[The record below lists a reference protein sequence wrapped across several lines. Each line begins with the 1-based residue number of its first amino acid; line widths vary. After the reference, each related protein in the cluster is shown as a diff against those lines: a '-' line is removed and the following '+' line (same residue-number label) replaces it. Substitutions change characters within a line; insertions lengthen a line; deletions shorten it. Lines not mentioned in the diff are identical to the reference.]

1 MTRMIIFACALL
13 LSANTA
19 SAMTVAE
26 AVEVALKNNPDI
38 QAVRLEQGAAQGRLD
53 QAGLWLRSNP
63 VIEGSLSRKDT
74 VPGGGEKVTNTG
86 LSLSQEFEIAGQ
98 RGLRVDA
105 AENGMEKAS
114 QDIRDRHRILVAEVK
129 DAFAKALAAR
139 RKVELADEVVRLQEQ
154 LVGSA
159 TVKFQA
165 GEISQ
170 LEQNL
175 ADVELGKARRERLL
189 AEKERREALLNL
201 QMILGLTPKLDFSV
215 DGDLP
220 MEAPVIPDKEKLRTL
235 TASQRPDV
243 LSASAEVQQARSAM
257 KLAGREAIPSFTVTG
272 FYSQDDRLNETGVM
286 LSFPLPLFDRKQ
298 SDRMEAAAKAGQ
310 ALIKQASLER
320 FIEREIEEAYANLVS
335 ASEELSLF
343 KKDVLGKALENLELM
358 NLAFKE
364 GKFGFFEVRLAQR
377 DTIDAQFAYLES
389 QVRLQLALNALEK
402 VTGGSL
408 K

>member
-1 MTRMIIFACALL
+1 MTRMVIFACALL
-13 LSANTA
+13 LSAHTA
-19 SAMTVAE
+19 FSMTLNE
-26 AVEVALKNNPDI
+26 AVETALKSNPEI
-38 QAVRLEQGAAQGRLD
+38 QSVRLEKDAAQGRLD

-74 VPGGGEKVTNTG
+74 VPGGGEKVTNKG

-105 AENGMEKAS
+105 AKNGMEKAS
-114 QDIRDRHRILVAEVK
+114 QDIRDRHRILVAEIK
-129 DAFAKALAAR
+129 DSFAKALATK
-139 RKVELADEVVRLQEQ
+139 RKVELAGEAVRLQEQ
-154 LVGSA
+154 LVSSA
-159 TVKFQA
+159 TVKYQA

-175 ADVELGKARRERLL
+175 ADVELGKARRDRLL
-189 AEKERREALLNL
+189 AEKERRESLLDL
-201 QMILGLTPKLDFSV
+201 QMLLGLTPKSDFLV
-215 DGDLP
+215 EGDLP

-235 TASQRPDV
+235 IASQRPDV
-243 LSASAEVQQARSAM
+243 LSTTAEVQQARAAM
-257 KLAGREAIPSFTVTG
+257 KLAGRDAIPSFTVTG
-272 FYSQDDRLNETGVM
+272 FYNQDDKLNEKGVM

-298 SDRMEAAAKAGQ
+298 ADRKEAAAKAGQ
-310 ALIKQASLER
+310 ALIKQSMLER
-320 FIEREIEEAYANLVS
+320 SIEREIEEAYANLVS

-343 KKDVLGKALENLELM
+343 KKDVLGKALENLGLM

-364 GKFGFFEVRLAQR
+364 GKFGFFEVRLAQK

-402 VTGGSL
+402 VTGGNL

>member
-13 LSANTA
+13 LSAHPA
-19 SAMTVAE
+19 SAMTVVE
-26 AVEVALKNNPDI
+26 AVETALNKNPDI
-38 QAVRLEQGAAQGRLD
+38 QTVRLEKDAAQGRLD

-63 VIEGSLSRKDT
+63 VVEGSLSRKDT
-74 VPGGGEKVTNTG
+74 VPGVGEKVTNKG

-105 AENGMEKAS
+105 ARNGMEKAG
-114 QDIRDRHRILVAEVK
+114 QDIRDRQRILVAEVK
-129 DAFAKALAAR
+129 DSFAKALATK
-139 RKVELADEVVRLQEQ
+139 RKVELADEAVRLQEQ
-154 LVGSA
+154 LVSSA
-159 TVKFQA
+159 TVKYQA

-189 AEKERREALLNL
+189 AEKERREALLDL
-201 QMILGLTPKLDFSV
+201 QMLLGLTPKTDFSV
-215 DGDLP
+215 EGDLP
-220 MEAPVIPDKEKLRTL
+220 MEAPAIPDKEKLRTL

-243 LSASAEVQQARSAM
+243 LSTAAEVQQARSAM

-272 FYSQDDRLNETGVM
+272 FYNQDDKLNETGVM

-298 SDRMEAAAKAGQ
+298 ADRKEAAVKAGQ

-320 FIEREIEEAYANLVS
+320 SIEREIEEAYANLVS

-343 KKDVLGKALENLELM
+343 KKDVLGKALENLGLM

-364 GKFGFFEVRLAQR
+364 GKFGFFEVRLAQK